1 MDLTS
6 AEPSKFS
13 QAGEVI
19 FNKRAPFLT
28 LAIFIWKGIRLYTLD
43 SFQKAIFSLMRK
55 KGSLMPAPGVPQ
67 ANRAAS
73 GPASA

>member
-28 LAIFIWKGIRLYTLD
+28 LAIFI
-43 SFQKAIFSLMRK
+43 
-55 KGSLMPAPGVPQ
+55 
-67 ANRAAS
+67 
-73 GPASA
+73 